1 MRPLSNSLA
10 ISRIDWTHAL
20 RGVVHGPGRE
30 RPSAPPP
37 AAPQPLTVAELG
49 MADVE
54 VSVRIHRDGTQ
65 VTVMR
70 RTVAD
75 LEGRRTVGFE
85 AVIR

>member
-20 RGVVHGPGRE
+20 RGVVQGSVRDHR
-30 RPSAPPP
+30 SAPP
-37 AAPQPLTVAELG
+37 AAPPSVAEPE

-75 LEGRRTVGFE
+75 DDGRRTVGFE

>member
-10 ISRIDWTHAL
+10 ITRIDWTHAL
-20 RGVVHGPGRE
+20 RGVVQDPVRDRRSA
-30 RPSAPPP
+30 RPAVPP
-37 AAPQPLTVAELG
+37 AVAAPG

-70 RTVAD
+70 RTVAED
-75 LEGRRTVGFE
+75 DGRRTVGFE

>member
-1 MRPLSNSLA
+1 MRPLANSLA
-10 ISRIDWTHAL
+10 IARIDGPHAL
-20 RGVVHGPGRE
+20 RGVVRDPVRE
-30 RPSAPPP
+30 RPSAPPSP
-37 AAPQPLTVAELG
+37 APLSLAELR

-65 VTVMR
+65 VTVVR

-75 LEGRRTVGFE
+75 DDGRRTVGFE

>member
-20 RGVVHGPGRE
+20 RGVVQDPARD
-30 RPSAPPP
+30 RRSAPPP
-37 AAPQPLTVAELG
+37 PAPLSLADLR

-75 LEGRRTVGFE
+75 DDGRRTVGFE

>member
-1 MRPLSNSLA
+1 MRPLSNSHA
-10 ISRIDWTHAL
+10 ITRIDSPRAL
-20 RGVVHGPGRE
+20 RGVVRDPVGD

-37 AAPQPLTVAELG
+37 PASPSESTPRT
-49 MADVE
+49 ADVE
-54 VSVRIHRDGTQ
+54 VSVRVHRDGTQ

-75 LEGRRTVGFE
+75 PDGPRTVGIE

>member
-20 RGVVHGPGRE
+20 RGVVRDPVRD
-30 RPSAPPP
+30 RSSARPP
-37 AAPQPLTVAELG
+37 AAPASVAEPD

-75 LEGRRTVGFE
+75 DDGRRTVGFE

>member
-10 ISRIDWTHAL
+10 ISRIDWPHAL
-20 RGVVHGPGRE
+20 RGVVRDPAHQRA
-30 RPSAPPP
+30 SAPPP
-37 AAPQPLTVAELG
+37 PAPLTVAELG

-75 LEGRRTVGFE
+75 SEGRRTVGFE